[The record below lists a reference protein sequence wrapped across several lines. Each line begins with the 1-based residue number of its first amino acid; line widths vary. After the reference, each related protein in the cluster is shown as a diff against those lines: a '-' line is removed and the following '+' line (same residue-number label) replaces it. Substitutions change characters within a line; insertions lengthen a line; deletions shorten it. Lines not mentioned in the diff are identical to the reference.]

1 MRVYGAYSNHVQ
13 FTTRSVSN
21 YCESVVMRGGL
32 AMIILTYISIL
43 LFIGIFVLIIFNTQK
58 KRQAKIQ
65 EGIEMVATKTYN
77 RL

>member
-1 MRVYGAYSNHVQ
+1 
-13 FTTRSVSN
+13 
-21 YCESVVMRGGL
+21 MRGGL
-32 AMIILTYISIL
+32 AVIILIYISIL

-65 EGIEMVATKTYN
+65 EGIEMVAAKTYN

>member
-1 MRVYGAYSNHVQ
+1 
-13 FTTRSVSN
+13 
-21 YCESVVMRGGL
+21 MRGGL